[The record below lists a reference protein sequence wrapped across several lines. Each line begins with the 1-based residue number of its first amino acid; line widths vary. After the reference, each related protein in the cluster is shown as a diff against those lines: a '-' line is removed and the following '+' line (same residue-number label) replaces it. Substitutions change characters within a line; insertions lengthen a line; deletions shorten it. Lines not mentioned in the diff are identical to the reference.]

1 MHAVARH
8 GQRLHRLLINE
19 FSVAG
24 HFWPPLP
31 GFFVLATALVAV
43 TLFRWVATALRELT
57 K

>member
-19 FSVAG
+19 LCVAG
-24 HFWPPLP
+24 HFRPLLP
-31 GFFVLATALVAV
+31 AFFVLATALVAV
-43 TLFRWVATALRELT
+43 ALFRWAATALRELT